1 MATTQRPHILTS
13 EQVTHLL
20 KAAQGHPLE
29 AFVTLA
35 LTTGMR
41 SGELLALEWS
51 DLDFE

>member
-1 MATTQRPHILTS
+1 MATTQTPHILTG

-29 AFVTLA
+29 VFVSLA

-41 SGELLALEWS
+41 SGELVNYC
-51 DLDFE
+51 